1 MAKSYD
7 PAAVEKHIFDSW
19 QQGGW
24 FSANPDAEGDPFCM
38 VIPPPNVTGAL
49 HLGHA
54 LNNTLQDIL
63 VRRARMQGRNAFWM
77 LGTDHAGIATQAKV
91 ETTIKKEE
99 GKDRHDLG
107 RDEMV
112 RRIWEWKEQYGGR
125 IVEQLKLMGC
135 SCDYERERF
144 TLDDMCAKAV
154 RHTFFKL
161 FRDGLIYRGK
171 RLVNWDTHLRTAV
184 ADDEVVHE
192 TIKGKFYYFK
202 YPIIDPKPGE
212 PEFVH
217 IATTRPE
224 TMLGDT
230 AVAVHPDPEKQFDKL
245 EAQWRDDLAKAK
257 EKEKPA
263 IEAQLENLAERR
275 NTHLPLLKTLRDMA
289 NDGRK
294 IRLPLTER
302 EIPLICD
309 EWAKP
314 ELGTGCVKVT
324 PAHDPNDWDV
334 HSRHPEIGMISVLT
348 EDGKIA
354 EIIELNGSVNP
365 RSSEYAGLAF
375 SKEGRKK
382 VVDDLDAAGLV
393 EEIEDRKIELGH
405 SDRSK
410 TPIEPFLSDQWF
422 VKMSD
427 LTEEEAARV
436 QTSFLKRRIEDARSG
451 KPSSGSKVAADAAAS
466 SSAGARSSTA
476 ARAASE
482 PPSPEGEAG
491 AHLPGLAQIA
501 MEAVQDKRVTFHP
514 QRYAKTY
521 LDWLGEKRDWCIS
534 RQLWWGH
541 RIPVWSSIL
550 SNDVGGETEDLD
562 RNGTPSDRLQKT
574 INQTQEYFNLVGV
587 KDDVF
592 IRPEK
597 DEIQTWLAICTRSTE
612 AEAAV
617 QAINQCYGHYP
628 PDTAKPIDP
637 SGKIAPNAHKPE
649 AWHKAYQDELR
660 ANGFGDIASNIEA
673 IKAICNILDGI
684 EAPYDEDPDVLD
696 TWFSSALWPLSTMGW
711 PDAAAGG
718 NGSSSGARNAVNGPV
733 EQRGPLPD
741 GRGSD
746 GGGTDQI
753 GGDGAG
759 IATNAGNLLAKYY
772 PTSVLSTARE
782 IITLWVAR
790 MVMTGLYNVGDIPF
804 DDVVIHPVI
813 QDGQGRKMS
822 KSLDNGL
829 DPVDIIDFYGADA
842 LRFTLADLATETQ
855 DIRMPVKKEKL
866 PDGRSVNISPKFEQ
880 GRNFVTKL
888 WQAANGYVLPNLEGY
903 APQALDVGK
912 LRLEDRWILSRTQTC
927 LREIN
932 AALDAYRFSEAM
944 EKLYHFTWDQ
954 FCSEYIEMTKARRDG
969 ADWGTAQQVL
979 AYVLDQIL
987 RMLHPF
993 IPFVT
998 EELWKEINAAAP
1010 QRGIATLAKPED
1022 ALIGAAWPSEDA
1034 ALHDEAV
1041 EAEMALLQGTI
1052 VSVRKMRDTVNDYR
1066 AEAKEPTLRTL
1077 PKIAVLCDAK
1087 AEALITRY
1095 TDFVTRLAGCDAL
1108 EARSDGNKPGDAL
1121 VDIVH
1126 GMQVCAPVTD
1136 LIDLAKVRDTM
1147 HKQIADLEGQKKRV
1161 EGRLSNPGYVDRA
1174 PPEIVEETRQQAR
1187 DLGAQIDVLRM
1198 QVEQLGA

>member
-7 PAAVEKHIFDSW
+7 PAAVEKNIFDLW

-24 FSANPDAEGDPFCM
+24 FAAKPEAEGDPFCI

-54 LNNTLQDIL
+54 LNNTLQDVL
-63 VRRARMQGRNAFWM
+63 VRRARMQGRNAFW
-77 LGTDHAGIATQAKV
+77 LIGTDHAGIATQAKV

-112 RRIWEWKEQYGGR
+112 KRIWAWKEQFGGR

-184 ADDEVVHE
+184 ADDEVEHK

-202 YPIIDPKPGE
+202 YPIIDPQPGE

-230 AVAVHPDPEKQFDKL
+230 AVAVHPNPEKQFDKL
-245 EAQWRDDLAKAK
+245 ESQWREDLAKAK
-257 EKEKPA
+257 DKERPG
-263 IEAQLENLAERR
+263 IGAQLENLAERR

-294 IRLPLTER
+294 IRLPLTQR

-334 HSRHPEIGMISVLT
+334 HGRHPEIGMISVLT
-348 EDGKIA
+348 EDGKVA
-354 EIIELNGSVNP
+354 EIIELDGSVNS

-375 SKEGRKK
+375 STEGRKK
-382 VVDDLDAAGLV
+382 VVADLESAELV
-393 EEIEDRKIELGH
+393 ESIEDRQIELGH

-427 LTEEEAARV
+427 LTEDEAGRV
-436 QTSFLKRRIEDARSG
+436 QTSFLKQRID
-451 KPSSGSKVAADAAAS
+451 
-466 SSAGARSSTA
+466 A

-482 PPSPEGEAG
+482 PRPSGSGAANLG

-501 MEAVQDKRVTFHP
+501 MEAVQDKHVTFHP
-514 QRYAKTY
+514 PRYSKTY

-541 RIPVWSSIL
+541 RIPVWTAKWAPP
-550 SNDVGGETEDLD
+550 GEQQWGSGPNLNVLENLTV
-562 RNGTPSDRLQKT
+562 
-574 INQTQEYFNLVGV
+574 EYFVAPYMQLQMPEGTSSPTT
-587 KDDVF
+587 
-592 IRPEK
+592 RP
-597 DEIQTWLAICTRSTE
+597 
-612 AEAAV
+612 V
-617 QAINQCYGHYP
+617 
-628 PDTAKPIDP
+628 
-637 SGKIAPNAHKPE
+637 
-649 AWHKAYQDELR
+649 
-660 ANGFGDIASNIEA
+660 ASNIYVCLKDEPNAQEA
-673 IKAICNILDGI
+673 SLLEDAGFIQ
-684 EAPYDEDPDVLD
+684 DPDVLD
-696 TWFSSALWPLSTMGW
+696 TWFSSALWPHSTMGW
-711 PDAAAGG
+711 PDATAGRDG
-718 NGSSSGARNAVNGPV
+718 GSSGARHAEGGPV
-733 EQRGPLPD
+733 DQDAPLPD

-746 GGGTDQI
+746 GGGSD
-753 GGDGAG
+753 GGGSN
-759 IATNAGNLLAKYY
+759 NANGNGDNLLATYY

-790 MVMTGLYNVGDIPF
+790 MVMTGLYNIGEIPF
-804 DDVVIHPVI
+804 HDVVIHPVI

-822 KSLDNGL
+822 KSLDNGV

-855 DIRMPVKKEKL
+855 DIRMPVKKSKL
-866 PDGRSVNISPKFEQ
+866 PDGRDVNISLKFEQ

-888 WQAANGYVLPNLEGY
+888 WQAANGYVLTNLEGY
-903 APQALDVGK
+903 TPQALDVGT
-912 LRLEDRWILSRTQTC
+912 LRLEDRWILSRTQSC
-927 LREIN
+927 LRSVN

-993 IPFVT
+993 TPFVT
-998 EELWKEINAAAP
+998 ESLWKDINAAAP
-1010 QRGIATLAKPED
+1010 QRGIATFAPAED
-1022 ALIGAAWPSEDA
+1022 ALIGAAWPTEDA
-1034 ALHDEAV
+1034 ALHDETV
-1041 EAEMALLQGTI
+1041 EAEMALLQGAI

-1077 PKIAVLCDAK
+1077 PKIVVMCDSK
-1087 AEALITRY
+1087 QEALITRY
-1095 TDFVTRLAGCDAL
+1095 SDFVTRLAGCDAL
-1108 EARSDGNKPGDAL
+1108 EARSDGNKPSDAL

-1126 GMQVCAPVTD
+1126 GIQVCAPVAG
-1136 LIDLAKVRDTM
+1136 LIDLAKVKDTM
-1147 HKQIADLEGQKKRV
+1147 HKRIKDLEGQKQRV
-1161 EGRLSNPGYVDRA
+1161 EGRLNNPGYVDRA
-1174 PPEIVEETRQQAR
+1174 PPEIVEETRQQANE
-1187 DLGAQIDVLRM
+1187 LGSQVELLRM
-1198 QVEQLGA
+1198 QVEQLSA

>member
-7 PAAVEKHIFDSW
+7 PAAVEKHIFDFW
-19 QQGGW
+19 RQGGW
-24 FSANPDAEGDPFCM
+24 FAARPDAEGDPFCM

-144 TLDDMCAKAV
+144 TLDEMCAKAV

-245 EAQWRDDLAKAK
+245 EAQWREDLSKAK
-257 EKEKPA
+257 DKEKPA

-354 EIIELNGSVNP
+354 EIVEPDGSVNP

-436 QTSFLKRRIEDARSG
+436 QTPFLKQRIEAARNG
-451 KPSSGSKVAADAAAS
+451 KPSSAAQ
-466 SSAGARSSTA
+466 
-476 ARAASE
+476 AASE
-482 PPSPEGEAG
+482 PRPSGSGTGGDG
-491 AHLPGLAQIA
+491 APLPGLAQIA
-501 MEAVQDKRVTFHP
+501 MEAVQDQRVTFHP

-541 RIPVWSSIL
+541 RIPVWTREVNCANWKEISLQDVVAIISALVGPSGHESTSVLIVDFENDSIL
-550 SNDVGGETEDLD
+550 DPAALLEQFERASESATFGRYRIHVCLGESNSEFESLLTNEL
-562 RNGTPSDRLQKT
+562 K
-574 INQTQEYFNLVGV
+574 F
-587 KDDVF
+587 
-592 IRPEK
+592 
-597 DEIQTWLAICTRSTE
+597 
-612 AEAAV
+612 V
-617 QAINQCYGHYP
+617 Q
-628 PDTAKPIDP
+628 
-637 SGKIAPNAHKPE
+637 
-649 AWHKAYQDELR
+649 
-660 ANGFGDIASNIEA
+660 
-673 IKAICNILDGI
+673 
-684 EAPYDEDPDVLD
+684 DPDVLD
-696 TWFSSALWPLSTMGW
+696 TWFSSALWPHSTMGW
-711 PDAAAGG
+711 PDAAAT
-718 NGSSSGARNAVNGPV
+718 
-733 EQRGPLPD
+733 D
-741 GRGSD
+741 G
-746 GGGTDQI
+746 
-753 GGDGAG
+753 
-759 IATNAGNLLAKYY
+759 GNLLATYY

-822 KSLDNGL
+822 KSLDNGV

-855 DIRMPVKKEKL
+855 DIRMPVKKETL
-866 PDGRSVNISPKFEQ
+866 PDGRKVNISPKFEQ

-903 APQALDVGK
+903 APQALDVTK

-1010 QRGIATLAKPED
+1010 QRGIGTLAKPED

-1077 PKIAVLCDAK
+1077 PKIAVVCDAK

-1198 QVEQLGA
+1198 QVEQLSA